1 MSYTDKGERDN
12 GTVIC
17 PRYYPPPIFSESRD
31 RDDSLSEH
39 LVFMKRHDD
48 GEFDV
53 HVGKNYIRRFTL
65 DTMPDRLKQSVAM
78 VHAFDWPT
86 ILAGRRYMP
95 LYFKE
100 YYPEEAKE
108 IGWMTG
114 PGEYALVI
122 EKSLLDELRGNA
134 P

>member
-1 MSYTDKGERDN
+1 MSYTDKN
-12 GTVIC
+12 GYEDGMVIC
-17 PRYYPPPIFSESRD
+17 PRYYPPPHFDNSRS
-31 RDDSLSEH
+31 RNDSFNEH
-39 LVFMKRHDD
+39 LVFMKRQDD

-86 ILAGRRYMP
+86 ILAGRRYIP
-95 LYFKE
+95 LSFKE

-114 PGEYALVI
+114 AGEYALVI